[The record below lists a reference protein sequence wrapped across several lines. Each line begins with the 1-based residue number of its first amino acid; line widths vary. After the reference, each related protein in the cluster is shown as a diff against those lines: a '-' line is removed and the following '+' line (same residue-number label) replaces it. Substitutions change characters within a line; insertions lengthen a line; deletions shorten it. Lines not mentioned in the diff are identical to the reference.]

1 MNVSS
6 SEALEPGA
14 GERTMWV
21 GRPSQWINFGA
32 FFLGSVLMAGG
43 AFLATIRPETTKPAG
58 AFVGLVALFLL
69 WKWLVVRSTQ
79 LTLTTQRLS
88 VRQGV
93 LSRRRHDLELYRIKD
108 TALDEPLL
116 LRMVSL
122 ANIEITSSDR
132 SHPHFVVRAVRDAE
146 PLRQMMRS
154 TVEKLRASKGVREV
168 DME

>member
-1 MNVSS
+1 MNGSS
-6 SEALEPGA
+6 SEALEPA

-21 GRPSQWINFGA
+21 GRPSQWINFGP
-32 FFLGSVLMAGG
+32 FFLGTLLMAGS
-43 AFLATIRPETTKPAG
+43 
-58 AFVGLVALFLL
+58 VLVALVRPEASLFAAGFAGLVVLFLF
-69 WKWLVVRSTQ
+69 WKWLVVRTTQ
-79 LTLTTQRLS
+79 LVLTNQRLS

-108 TALDEPLL
+108 TTLDEPLL

-122 ANIEITSSDR
+122 GNIEITSSDR

-146 PLRQMMRS
+146 PLRQMLRS
-154 TVEKLRASKGVREV
+154 TVEKLRAGKGVREV